1 MKAAFDREWKS
12 VNKQWEEKTNP
23 HRVAKGMY
31 PFSGGQRDSKV
42 TNLKSNENEHTK
54 VANLKS
60 DWVFTKL
67 EQLESKFK
75 ERLETMEQRL
85 EIIEQRLQVLSD
97 EIARISP
104 VPPPPAS
111 TPPPPG
117 STPPPPGG
125 EEAGPASPP
134 ASPPPSTTAAP
145 RCIMDDPKDLEALE
159 IEADFQRRVVAS
171 VSLAEMFTRDENV
184 RNKVRREDGDRWQES
199 QDWPTTATGQ
209 QIPLKAEQ
217 DEMSHPGAELADW
230 QAVDFK
236 ASGDLEE
243 C

>member
-12 VNKQWEEKTNP
+12 VNKQWEEKINP

-54 VANLKS
+54 VTRLKS

-117 STPPPPGG
+117 STPPPP
-125 EEAGPASPP
+125 ASPP
-134 ASPPPSTTAAP
+134 ASPPPPPASTAAP
-145 RCIMDDPKDLEALE
+145 RCQLKNGSFCFAAP
-159 IEADFQRRVVAS
+159 S
-171 VSLAEMFTRDENV
+171 GLAEDGAQKNDEMSAAPSGPA
-184 RNKVRREDGDRWQES
+184 EDG
-199 QDWPTTATGQ
+199 GQ
-209 QIPLKAEQ
+209 KK
-217 DEMSHPGAELADW
+217 DEMSHPGAEVDVPDLAVPVTELADW
-230 QAVDFK
+230 QAVDLK
-236 ASGDLEE
+236 ADRRS
-243 C
+243 